1 MKYKKDFIGIALFLA
16 LALAL
21 IQPNYSPTQQIFTVI
36 FTYVAIRLCFYVYF
50 QKKNPKKYDEIYNFD
65 WKKGLEEE

>member
-21 IQPNYSPTQQIFTVI
+21 IKPNYSPTQQIFTVI

-50 QKKNPKKYDEIYNFD
+50 QKKKILKNMMKFTILTGRKV
-65 WKKGLEEE
+65 